1 MDNSRQQSRICHVST
16 QQQRPHVAAAKCQEP
31 QTNLSVFRAVNNHK
45 LRHQSIT
52 RLNHSCLWG
61 SHDADISSGGC
72 WMYANTLLGGLSSL
86 QDGDYQ
92 MRPETFRK
100 NTTVCM
106 FTGNWRFFVVRRG
119 MFVSVAYCLKPQGWN
134 NQKVVWIFHA
144 GLFPHQARTFF
155 IPTGDKGR
163 QEAFRV
169 FLQLQNYWG
178 VTQLQSLGQS
188 MHAHTHTM
196 QAYSTKSGF
205 AVCLTLPNSLRI
217 QLDANR
223 VILREKI
230 LPRTGIVS
238 RL

>member
-1 MDNSRQQSRICHVST
+1 MLDVCEHTSG
-16 QQQRPHVAAAKCQEP
+16 RPE
-31 QTNLSVFRAVNNHK
+31 L
-45 LRHQSIT
+45 
-52 RLNHSCLWG
+52 
-61 SHDADISSGGC
+61 SSG
-72 WMYANTLLGGLSSL
+72 WRLSDEARDFQKKHHCL
-86 QDGDYQ
+86 HVY
-92 MRPETFRK
+92 
-100 NTTVCM
+100 
-106 FTGNWRFFVVRRG
+106 RG
-119 MFVSVAYCLKPQGWN
+119 MFVSVAYRLKPQGWN

-196 QAYSTKSGF
+196 QAYSAKSGF